1 MRCRFSVVVLLLA
14 CGCGK
19 QQADSSSAG
28 TQSAVPLAIAAPQ
41 PDAAT
46 GKTATGKTATGWP
59 PEIRALLQRASTS
72 VRQGRHA
79 AAIESLSQAI
89 GIRPDDAVLFR
100 MRGDVYALTGENAN
114 ARADFSTAIGL
125 QPRNADLYNFRGYFL
140 MSHGLGRDA
149 MADFDQAV
157 LLDPTHTAALNN
169 RGLLRLSEQDF
180 AAAEADFTK
189 AIESSGDFPDAWN
202 NRGFARLKKQEL
214 EPAMA
219 DIRQALKLNENYVT
233 AWNNRGLIAMQ
244 QQNYA
249 EAVQA
254 FGRAVELEPLDLR
267 WIGHR
272 RAALLKMERYGEA
285 QADASRIEWLTSL
298 QQQTQDVR
306 RSPSSAE
313 AWLRRGRLL
322 IEGGEFAAAVEDL
335 TRVLL
340 LSPKHPEALTARARC
355 WVELR
360 DSEKAMLDCDE
371 AVNAGA
377 GAEALSLRG
386 DLRAARREFDPALED
401 YAAAQRFDADVA
413 DVFEARAEQLRA
425 AGRTAEADADVQEA
439 QRIREALAG
448 QPTAAQSTQPAE
460 DAAFDSGSPETP

>member
-1 MRCRFSVVVLLLA
+1 MRSSFSVVVLLLA

-19 QQADSSSAG
+19 QQADSSPTG
-28 TQSAVPLAIAAPQ
+28 TQPAVPLSISAPQ
-41 PDAAT
+41 PDAAAAKAGT
-46 GKTATGKTATGWP
+46 DWP

-79 AAIESLSQAI
+79 TAIESLSQAI
-89 GIRPDDAVLFR
+89 GIRPDDATLFR
-100 MRGDVYALTGENAN
+100 MRGDVYALIGENAN
-114 ARADFSTAIGL
+114 ARADFSTAIRL

-140 MSHGLGRDA
+140 MSHGLGKDA
-149 MADFDQAV
+149 LADFDQAV
-157 LLDPTHTAALNN
+157 LLDPAHTAALNN

-189 AIESSGDFPDAWN
+189 AIESSRSFPDAWN
-202 NRGFARLKKQEL
+202 NRGFARMKKQEL

-272 RAALLKMERYGEA
+272 RAALLKMERFGEA
-285 QADASRIEWLTSL
+285 TADASRIEWLTRL
-298 QQQTQDVR
+298 QEQTQEVR

-322 IEGGEFAAAVEDL
+322 MEGREFAAAVEDL

-340 LSPKHPEALTARARC
+340 LSPKQPEALTARAHC
-355 WVELR
+355 WVELK
-360 DSEKAMLDCDE
+360 DSEKAMLDCNE

-377 GAEALSLRG
+377 GGEALSLRG
-386 DLRAARREFDPALED
+386 DLRATKRDYDLALED

-413 DVFEARAEQLRA
+413 DVLDARAEQLRA
-425 AGRTAEADADVQEA
+425 AGKTAEADADVDEA
-439 QRIREALAG
+439 RRIRDALAG
-448 QPTAAQSTQPAE
+448 QSAARPSTQPAE
-460 DAAFDSGSPETP
+460 DAAFNSVEPETP